1 MSHGTSGT
9 ASLSAERQEHR
20 YLLAPER
27 AQAFA
32 RALTARLPHDRF
44 RGANANTL
52 PRPQHFVTTIY
63 FDTPS
68 RHAFHA
74 LRAAN
79 EVGPSGAAR
88 GPLSKLRAREYY
100 DLHPSLTELATDPRD
115 VVRRSPGIWLELK
128 FRDGT
133 RTGKRR
139 LTLPKRY
146 VPELLAMSGGSGS
159 GRPAAPAPVAT
170 VFENDAQ
177 TPAPFP
183 LWEADV
189 LRDIFAFCAQYPEP
203 LRADCLVHY
212 RRLPWQDADGQLRV
226 TLDLGVELF
235 SPPEDVW
242 RREQTLMRETLGRPK
257 HRFER
262 AIIELKCRA
271 VPPGWLIDLLGRV
284 GAEPSRVS
292 KFEEASQAVHG
303 VAD

>member
-27 AQAFA
+27 AQGFA
-32 RALTARLPHDRF
+32 RALTAHLPHDRF
-44 RGANANTL
+44 QGAHANKL
-52 PRPQHFVTTIY
+52 PRPQHFVTTVY

-68 RHAFHA
+68 RHAFRA
-74 LRAAN
+74 LRAAA
-79 EVGPSGAAR
+79 SGQTHPGAQA
-88 GPLSKLRAREYY
+88 GGQVSKLRAREYY
-100 DLHPSLTELATDPRD
+100 DLHPSLTELATDPRH

-139 LTLPKRY
+139 LTLPKRF
-146 VPELLAMSGGSGS
+146 VPELLSLHDRSASV
-159 GRPAAPAPVAT
+159 PPAPTAT
-170 VFENDAQ
+170 PGFENDAQ
-177 TPAPFP
+177 TPAPIP
-183 LWEADV
+183 LWDAEV
-189 LRDIFAFCAQYPEP
+189 LKDIFAYCAQYPEP

-212 RRLPWQDADGQLRV
+212 RRLPWQDPDGHLRV
-226 TLDLGVELF
+226 TMDLGVELF
-235 SPPEDVW
+235 TPPRDVW
-242 RREQTLMRETLGRPK
+242 EREQALMRERLGPPK
-257 HRFER
+257 RRFER
-262 AIIELKCRA
+262 AIIELKCRT
-271 VPPGWLIDLLGRV
+271 VPPGWLVDLLARI